1 MAASAPRVSIVIVHH
16 NTPDL
21 LDACLASIARSPLSV
36 SYEILVL
43 DNASDPPLPA
53 SFGAAWPAARL
64 VRNGDNIGYSRAVNQ
79 GVRAAAAEYVLILNP
94 DIEVL
99 GDAIGEMVR
108 FLDAHPDAGIAGC
121 RLLNPD
127 GTLQYSCRA
136 FYDWRTLLYRRT
148 PLGRLFPNSAVV
160 RRHLMAD
167 WDHATVREVDWLIG
181 ACLLVRREAI
191 ERVGLM
197 DERFFMY
204 FEDVDWCY
212 RMSKGGYKVFYLP
225 SAEMKHHHRRQSA
238 RPLDRRFLVHL
249 LSMLRY
255 ADKWNP
261 LLWRARRRRELY
273 AAIVTLV
280 ADLAAANAAFLG
292 AFLLRNALSAYLVKP
307 VFGLAPYVP
316 FILFMNAILAVTFW
330 AMGAYKSRVRA
341 LGGEALGP
349 VLRASF
355 VAYLILTLTTFLSRE
370 ILYSRAVILAF
381 FPLATLFVLLFREA
395 LRRAQR
401 FLRRSAFDLRRALI
415 VGNGP
420 AAARARAALESDP
433 DLRYEIAGVV
443 GDGGGS
449 VGRFAELPRLIE
461 SHRVHDVVLAD
472 GGLARAEVE
481 EFLLSFRRLPV
492 EVILAANESAPTTR
506 HAHADELGE
515 MPVLV
520 FEPGTRF
527 GIRRWEKRALDFLL
541 SAAFGA
547 LLFPV
552 VALLLLAKA
561 GSRGGPLEARAYTGF
576 GGRPLVLYSVRGLA
590 GNDPRSWSLLPRLYA
605 VAAGRLSLVGVPP
618 ERLAAAGDAARD
630 LPAGIIPF
638 WLWARSA
645 PPADRGDWERL
656 ARGYRLR
663 WSASLDLSIILRSL
677 LRG

>member
-1 MAASAPRVSIVIVHH
+1 MASAAPRVSIVIVHH

-21 LDACLASIARSPLSV
+21 LDACLASIARTPLGAP
-36 SYEILVL
+36 YEIIVL
-43 DNASDPPLPA
+43 DNASNPPLPA
-53 SFGAAWPAARL
+53 GFEVAWPAVRL
-64 VRNGDNIGYSRAVNQ
+64 VRNLENIGYARAVNQ

-94 DIEVL
+94 DIEVI

-136 FYDWRTLLYRRT
+136 FYDWKTLVYRRT
-148 PLGRLFPNSAVV
+148 PLGRIFPNSAVV

-181 ACLLVRREAI
+181 ACLLARREAI
-191 ERVGLM
+191 DRVGLM

-212 RMSKGGYKVFYLP
+212 RMSKAGYKVFYLP

-238 RPLDRRFLVHL
+238 RPLDRRFVVHL

-261 LLWRARRRRELY
+261 LLWRARRRREVF
-273 AAIVTLV
+273 ATITTLV
-280 ADLAAANAAFLG
+280 ADLAAANAAFLA
-292 AFLLRNALSAYLVKP
+292 AFLLRNALSSYFVKP

-330 AMGAYKSRVRA
+330 VMGAYKSRVRA

-349 VLRASF
+349 ILRASF

-370 ILYSRAVILAF
+370 ILYSRLVILAF
-381 FPLATLFVLLFREA
+381 LPLATLLVLLFREL

-401 FLRRSAFDLRRALI
+401 LLRRNAFDLRRALI
-415 VGNGP
+415 VGSG
-420 AAARARAALESDP
+420 ATAARARASLESDP

-443 GDGGGS
+443 GDGPGS
-449 VGRFAELPRLIE
+449 VGRFEDLPRLIE

-472 GGLARAEVE
+472 NELDRGRVE
-481 EFLLSFRRLPV
+481 EFLLSFPRLPV
-492 EVILAANESAPTTR
+492 EVIVVVNESTPTTR
-506 HAHADELGE
+506 HAHPDELGE
-515 MPVLV
+515 VPVLV

-527 GIRRWEKRALDFLL
+527 GIRAAEKRVLDFLIGG
-541 SAAFGA
+541 AFGA

-552 VALLLLAKA
+552 LVLLLLTRVAL
-561 GSRGGPLEARAYTGF
+561 RGGPLESRSYRAF
-576 GGRPLVLYSVRGLA
+576 GGGDLVLYSVRGPA
-590 GNDPRSWSLLPRLYA
+590 ASEPRSWSLLPRLYS
-605 VAAGRLSLVGVPP
+605 VVTGKLSLVGVPP
-618 ERLAAAGDAARD
+618 ERLSAAGESVRD
-630 LPAGIIPF
+630 LPAGMIPF

-645 PPADRGDWERL
+645 PPADRHDWERL